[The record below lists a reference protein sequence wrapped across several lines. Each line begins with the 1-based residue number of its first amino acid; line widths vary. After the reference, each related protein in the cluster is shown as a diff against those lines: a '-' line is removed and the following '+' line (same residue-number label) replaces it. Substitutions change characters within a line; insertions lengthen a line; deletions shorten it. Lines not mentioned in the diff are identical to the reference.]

1 MINKTAKESI
11 KSIIGHRYAPKIQK
25 ELIDSNEFNKSGKPY
40 STGHIINVMN
50 GEKHEIIE
58 AAIYRV
64 VKKCLKIQKK
74 RGFLINKKNADV
86 TAISKF

>member
-11 KSIIGHRYAPKIQK
+11 KKIIGHRYAPIIQK
-25 ELIDSNEFNKSGKPY
+25 ELISRNEFNKSGDPY
-40 STGHIINVMN
+40 STRHITNVMN

-64 VKKCLKIQKK
+64 VENRLETQKK
-74 RGFLINKKNADV
+74 RDNLINKKTTE
-86 TAISKF
+86 TATDS